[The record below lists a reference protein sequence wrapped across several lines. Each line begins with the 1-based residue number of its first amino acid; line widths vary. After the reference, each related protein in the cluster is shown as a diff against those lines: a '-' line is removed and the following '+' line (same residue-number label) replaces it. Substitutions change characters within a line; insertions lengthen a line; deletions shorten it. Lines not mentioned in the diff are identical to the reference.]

1 MNLNVGIFGYG
12 AYVPMYRIRTEEI
25 GRVWHGGGAGPNRMK
40 AVASLDEDILTMSY
54 EAAVQALD
62 MAGYPKIQ
70 AILVGSESSPYAV
83 KPAGS
88 ILSDILGYNTILGVD
103 LEFACKAGTEA
114 IQLISG
120 MVSAGTIDYGLAI
133 GADTAQGRP
142 ADELEFTAGS
152 GAGAVVLGRPNGKEI
167 ARIMNS
173 VSYVTDTPDF
183 WRRPGDKYPVHLGRF
198 TGEPAYF
205 AHITSSV
212 KMLLSETGMKP
223 SDFKYA
229 IFHQPNPRFPVEVGR
244 RLGFTDEQL
253 RPGLLN
259 DEIGNTYAANTLI
272 ALAKVLD
279 IAETGDKI
287 MLASFGSGAGSDA
300 FVIEVNSRKDD
311 DDSYVPLSERL
322 KNYKVIDY
330 ATYARWRGKILK

>member
-1 MNLNVGIFGYG
+1 MNLNAAIFGYG
-12 AYVPMYRIRTEEI
+12 AYVPIYRIRTEEI
-25 GRVWHGGGAGPNRMK
+25 ARVWHGGGAGPNRMK
-40 AVASLDEDILTMSY
+40 AIASYDEDILTMSY
-54 EAAVQALD
+54 ESAFQALG
-62 MAGYPKIQ
+62 MANYPKIQ
-70 AILVGSESSPYAV
+70 AILVGSESKPYAV
-83 KPAGS
+83 KPTGS
-88 ILSDILGYNTILGVD
+88 ILSDILGYNSILGVD

-152 GAGAVVLGRPNGKEI
+152 GAGAVVLGKPNGKEVAKI
-167 ARIMNS
+167 KHS

-183 WRRPGDKYPVHLGRF
+183 WRRPHDQYPMHLGRF

-205 AHITSSV
+205 THTTSSV
-212 KMLLSETGMKP
+212 KMLFSETGMNP

-229 IFHQPNPRFPVEVGR
+229 IFHQPNPRFPVEVGK

-253 RPGLLN
+253 RPALLN
-259 DEIGNTYAANTLI
+259 DDIGNTYSANTLI

-279 IAETGDKI
+279 MAKTGDMI

-300 FVIEVNSRKDD
+300 FVIEVNSRGDD
-311 DDSYVPLSERL
+311 DGYVPFSERL
-322 KNYKVIDY
+322 RNYREVDY
-330 ATYARWRGKILK
+330 ATYARWRGKIQK